1 MGASQSQDEGK
12 SSSMYGI
19 VGENAAS
26 HWSLEREVGS
36 RSSLEGDEQEDD
48 VWRDEFHRVT
58 GFEHLGLREE
68 EKRK

>member
-1 MGASQSQDEGK
+1 MGASQSRDEGK

-19 VGENAAS
+19 ARENAAS